1 MLHTFNATAY
11 EVGDINRT
19 NLEKYKFILP
29 NKLIPSSNVVSIKQ
43 KTVTK
48 EKSLTLSNVINLE
61 FFVNQGNTDISINSK
76 YKDKMGS
83 GTSIIINNNSNNSE
97 KIFIPSYI

>member
-29 NKLIPSSNVVSIKQ
+29 NKLIPSSNVVSINQ
-43 KTVTK
+43 EEITSGKTL
-48 EKSLTLSNVINLE
+48 ELSNVINLE
-61 FFVNQGNTDISINSK
+61 FFVNQRNTDISINSDYEK
-76 YKDKMGS
+76 KMGS